1 MRLFA
6 FATLLALCSAA
17 IGQDQPQTKPTEP
30 APRTASPQTGNQE
43 KKVNPDTQPVV
54 QAKAFLATL
63 TEEQKAKA
71 VMGFDSEKRVAWHFI
86 PMATRKGLPLMEM
99 NAEQQAAAM
108 KLLRSCLSPL
118 GYQKAEKTMGLE
130 KLLKTIEGDK
140 GQNERNP
147 VKYYYTIFGSP
158 APKQRWGLSIEG
170 HHLSLNFVFNGNR
183 IIDSTPQFYASNP
196 AVIKQ
201 DYEGFEKGLALL
213 KPEEQVAFELVNSLS
228 KEQLDKAM
236 LTDKT
241 PTEIRNAG
249 SPQPP
254 SPLSQGIVVTE
265 LSDTQ
270 RETLK
275 KLLTAYTAKM
285 KQAVAQGR
293 WDLIEEAGWDKV
305 RFAWSGATKA
315 GQGHYYVVQGPT
327 FLVEFINVQADA
339 AGNPANHIHCVWRD
353 MTGDFDLPNQ

>member
-1 MRLFA
+1 MRK
-6 FATLLALCSAA
+6 LLLCLSIVSSAA
-17 IGQDQPQTKPTEP
+17 CVVAQEPRPQASSAN
-30 APRTASPQTGNQE
+30 APSGEQE
-43 KKVNPDTQPVV
+43 KKVNPDTQPMV
-54 QAKAFLATL
+54 QAKAFLGTL
-63 TEEQKAKA
+63 TDDQKTKA
-71 VMGFDSEKRVAWHFI
+71 VMPFDSDKRVAWHFI

-99 NAEQQAAAM
+99 NADQQAAAM
-108 KLLRSCLSPL
+108 KLLKACVSPL

-147 VKYYYTIFGSP
+147 VKYYFTIFGTP
-158 APKQRWGLSIEG
+158 EAKQRWGLSVEG
-170 HHLSLNFVFNGNR
+170 HHLSLNFVFSGNK
-183 IIDSTPQFYASNP
+183 IVDSTPQFFASNP
-196 AVIKQ
+196 AVVKQ

-213 KPEEQVAFELVNSLS
+213 KPEEQLAFDLVNSLS
-228 KEQLDKAM
+228 KEQLDKAS
-236 LTDKT
+236 LSDKI
-241 PTEIRNAG
+241 PSEIRNAG

-254 SPLSQGIVVTE
+254 AALTQGIVATE
-265 LSDTQ
+265 LDEAQ

-285 KQAVAQGR
+285 KQGVAKGR

-305 RFAWSGATKA
+305 RFAWSGGTKN

-353 MTGDFDLPNQ
+353 MTGDFDLPNP

>member
-1 MRLFA
+1 MRIA
-6 FATLLALCSAA
+6 LLSLSIFCLASSVMA
-17 IGQDQPQTKPTEP
+17 QDQPAKPSVRDAV
-30 APRTASPQTGNQE
+30 APVADQE
-43 KKVNPDTQPVV
+43 KKVNPDTQPLV
-54 QAKAFLATL
+54 QVKAFLETL
-63 TEEQKAKA
+63 TEVQKAKA
-71 VMGFDSEKRVAWHFI
+71 VMPFESEKRVAWHFI

-99 NAEQQAAAM
+99 NADQQAAAM
-108 KLLRSCLSPL
+108 KLMKACLSPI

-147 VKYYYTIFGSP
+147 VKYYFTVFGTP
-158 APKQRWGLSIEG
+158 AAKQRWGLSVEG
-170 HHLSLNFVFNGNR
+170 HHLSLNFVFTGNK
-183 IIDSTPQFYASNP
+183 IVDSTPQFFASNP
-196 AVIKQ
+196 AVVKQ
-201 DYEGFEKGLALL
+201 DYDGFEKGLALL
-213 KPEEQVAFELVNSLS
+213 KPEEQMAFELVKSLS
-228 KEQLDKAM
+228 AEQLAKATLPDKI
-236 LTDKT
+236 

-249 SPQPP
+249 TPQPP
-254 SPLSQGIVVTE
+254 SPLTAGIVATE
-265 LSDTQ
+265 LDDAQ

-285 KQAVAQGR
+285 KQGVAKGR

-305 RFAWSGATKA
+305 RFAWSGEAKN

-353 MTGDFDLPNQ
+353 MTGDFDLPNP